1 MEKKSKVKISD
12 IYPMEELNI
21 KKALSFLNIP
31 EYAKP
36 ELLKEYPESRNFD
49 SKLPKD
55 IFDVVIDPHACER
68 WNTRVGPIT
77 TNNIIT
83 NIFKVAVFTKPY
95 RIQVLEK
102 GLAILDE
109 EYVFSFEFENAIL
122 TITTFFG
129 RISLVPMLSNV
140 DLLRRYNLQF
150 NEQVKLNIDIN
161 VLAQQELPYTPTSVI
176 ELEDK
181 ENRTHLLFYFRGK
194 VKNNDFY
201 YHLMHEERDGWDIK
215 IIDLAN
221 ANRFILSDIQLHLMG
236 LLGHNYFLLK
246 YMSYLDPE
254 RLKDLHETH
263 SKTAIR
269 RFAGNIDPK
278 FLYKRGIL

>member
-12 IYPMEELNI
+12 IYPIEKLNI

-31 EYAKP
+31 EYTKF
-36 ELLKEYPESRNFD
+36 ELLKEYLEPKYFD
-49 SKLPKD
+49 SKLPKG
-55 IFDVVIDPHACER
+55 IFDVVIAPHACER

-77 TNNIIT
+77 TNNVIT
-83 NIFKVAVFTKPY
+83 NIFKVAVFTKPN

-109 EYVFSFEFENAIL
+109 EYVFSFEFANAIL
-122 TITTFFG
+122 TITTFYG

-140 DLLRRYNLQF
+140 DILRRYNLQF

-176 ELEDK
+176 EFEDK
-181 ENRTHLLFYFRGK
+181 ENRTHLLFYFRSK
-194 VKNNDFY
+194 VKNKDFY
-201 YHLMHEERDGWDIK
+201 YHLMPEERDGWDIK

-221 ANRFILSDIQLHLMG
+221 AHRFILSDIQLHLMG
-236 LLGHNYFLLK
+236 LLGHNFFLLK
-246 YMSYLDPE
+246 YMSHLDPE
-254 RLKDLHETH
+254 RLKNLHETH

-269 RFAGNIDPK
+269 RFAGNIDTK
-278 FLYKRGIL
+278 FLYQRGIL